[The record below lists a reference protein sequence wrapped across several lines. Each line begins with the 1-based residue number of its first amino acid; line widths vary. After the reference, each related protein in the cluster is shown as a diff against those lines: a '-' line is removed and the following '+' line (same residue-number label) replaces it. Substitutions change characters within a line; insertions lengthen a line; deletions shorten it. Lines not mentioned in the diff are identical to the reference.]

1 MKKLLLFLFCI
12 PFLGI
17 TQNSHTINTLG
28 NTFSPSILTIN
39 VGDTVTWNN
48 TGGSHNV
55 NATQA
60 IFQITKKVL
69 VIRLVLD
76 GLFSGYLLF
85 QVHMIIN
92 VIHILV

>member
-17 TQNSHTINTLG
+17 TQNSHTISTTG
-28 NTFSPSILTIN
+28 NTFSPSSLTIN

-48 TGGSHNV
+48 TGGYHNV
-55 NATQA
+55 NGTQA
-60 IFQITKKVL
+60 TFPNNPQGL

-76 GLFSGYLLF
+76 GLVSGCS
-85 QVHMIIN
+85 H
-92 VIHILV
+92 